1 MENRTIPIKN
11 PARNNEE
18 PKSTYITT
26 TKTSSLLKV
35 KKYAAIDVGSN
46 AIRLLIMNIIERKGE
61 EPLFTKNAIIRAPI
75 RLGSDSF
82 VVGEISPKKKKRM
95 IDSIKAFQLLMKVH
109 NVDRYLAYATSALR
123 EANNGLQVTAE
134 IRKKTG
140 VKIEIIDGHREAE
153 IIASTDLY
161 KAVKPD
167 QNYLFVD
174 VGGGSTE
181 LTVYSQG
188 QIVVSKSFKIGTVRL
203 LKKMVDKSVWNS
215 YKRWIIKHTSGY
227 EQMSALG
234 SGGTINS
241 LFKLSGNSA
250 GEPLSY
256 DFIKEKYKTFQ
267 SMSPKQMMVDFSFN
281 ADRADVI
288 EQATRIYL
296 MGMKHSNS
304 TQIHVPKVGLADG
317 MVKLLYKEKG

>member
-1 MENRTIPIKN
+1 
-11 PARNNEE
+11 
-18 PKSTYITT
+18 
-26 TKTSSLLKV
+26 LKV

-140 VKIEIIDGHREAE
+140 VNIEIIDGHREAE

-161 KAVKPD
+161 KVVKPD

-227 EQMSALG
+227 EKMSVLG

-288 EQATRIYL
+288 EQATRIYH
-296 MGMKHSNS
+296 MAMKHSNS
-304 TQIHVPKVGLADG
+304 SQIHVPKVGLADG
-317 MVKLLYKEKG
+317 MVKLLYMEKG

>member
-1 MENRTIPIKN
+1 LR
-11 PARNNEE
+11 
-18 PKSTYITT
+18 
-26 TKTSSLLKV
+26 V

-140 VKIEIIDGHREAE
+140 VNIEIIDGHREAE

-161 KAVKPD
+161 KVVKPD

-215 YKRWIIKHTSGY
+215 YKRWIIKQTSGY
-227 EQMSALG
+227 KQMSLLG

-304 TQIHVPKVGLADG
+304 SQIHVPKVGLADG

>member
-1 MENRTIPIKN
+1 
-11 PARNNEE
+11 
-18 PKSTYITT
+18 
-26 TKTSSLLKV
+26 LKV

-82 VVGEISPKKKKRM
+82 VVGEISSRNKKRM
-95 IDSIKAFQLLMKVH
+95 IYSIKAFKLLMKIH

-140 VKIEIIDGHREAE
+140 IKIEIIDGHREAE

-161 KAVKPD
+161 KIVKPD
-167 QNYLFVD
+167 HNYLYVD

-203 LKKMVDKSVWNS
+203 LKKMVDKTVWDS
-215 YKRWIIKHTSGY
+215 YKHWIIKHTSGY
-227 EQMSALG
+227 EQMSVLG

-241 LFKLSGNSA
+241 LFKLSGNSI

-267 SMSPKQMMVDFSFN
+267 SMSPKQMMINYSFN

-288 EQATRIYL
+288 EQATHLYL
-296 MGMKHSNS
+296 MGMKYSNS
-304 TQIHVPKVGLADG
+304 SQIHVPKVGLADG